1 MYGHSYGGASTSICC
16 YEDERFLC
24 GLTLDGVFY
33 IDYIREGINKPFL
46 MLIAENR
53 FNDDN
58 VKDMW
63 NKLNNDAYKVQ
74 INGSTHYA
82 FTDVAVILKHL
93 VPLISPNLLGFG
105 VIEPKR
111 HVNIT
116 RIFELIF
123 FEVYLKN
130 REVEDIINLGLI
142 FNDVQ
147 IEYKK

>member
-33 IDYIREGINKPFL
+33 IDYLNEGINKPFL

-58 VKDMW
+58 VQGMW
-63 NKLNNDAYKVQ
+63 DKLDNDAYKVE
-74 INGSTHYA
+74 IKGSTHYA
-82 FTDVAVILKHL
+82 FTDVGILLRHL
-93 VPLISPNLLGFG
+93 TPLIPARILGFG
-105 VIEPKR
+105 TIDPKR

-116 RIFELIF
+116 RIFELMF
-123 FEVYLKN
+123 FEVYLKD
-130 REVEDIINLGLI
+130 RPAEDIINLGLI
-142 FNDVQ
+142 FDDVT
-147 IEYKK
+147 IEHKN